1 MSSDKGFIPVLI
13 KAVLFL
19 LLISSVSVA
28 QDNKVPAS
36 ADVEASAPTEVSLA
50 DTLDFIKRKLMQER
64 TIPGARQNADGS
76 VDDEDLPSTTYK
88 LLILNARN
96 GRVEITELSNEPYG
110 YRSAPGGGGPG
121 TIYSFKQTTAK
132 REFSLATLEPT
143 AVSVERGQQDGSRLN
158 CYQSYR
164 VVLQAKDGQKVISN
178 ETDSIFT
185 HTPPIPDQAEERASG
200 KSNTISFWFEDK
212 QLATRVAKAFV
223 HAIILASPEAKPDVF

>member
-1 MSSDKGFIPVLI
+1 MSSDKGFIAVLI

-64 TIPGARQNADGS
+64 TIPKTWQNADGS
-76 VDDEDLPSTTYK
+76 VDGQSYPSTTYK
-88 LLILNARN
+88 GSPLNAQ
-96 GRVEITELSNEPYG
+96 GGDLEITEVWN
-110 YRSAPGGGGPG
+110 GPSTVTLG
-121 TIYSFKQTTAK
+121 STFRAIEFVRTTAK
-132 REFSLATLEPT
+132 IELSLAAPT
-143 AVSVERGQQDGSRLN
+143 AVSVERGEDGGKAC

-164 VVLQAKDGQKVISN
+164 VVLKTKDGQKPISN
-178 ETDSIFT
+178 EMDSIYT
-185 HTPPIPDQAEERASG
+185 HLPGVADRPEQKTSS

-223 HAIILASPEAKPDVF
+223 HAIILASPKAKPDVF